1 MNTAVIVDGLRT
13 PFVKAGAVGAEPA
26 GYLALGPVMAL
37 LARYPDLRNKI
48 DCVIGANIGNQALP
62 PDGSNLA
69 RLIALQAG
77 IPETVPAWTVNI
89 NCASGLHAVLD
100 AIKHV
105 ELGQFKCVLVVAAES
120 MSDYTAVYSREQRQK
135 FSNILT
141 ASKKKSLWKKIPSQL
156 WALAK
161 TKIMPHDPQWMLKLG
176 LTDPFC
182 GLGMDKISDQL
193 AKDWKISRTELDL
206 YAQESHTR
214 ASDAQAAGKFD
225 EEIAVPEGWDKNDF
239 RDNGIRQG
247 QTLEQLAKLRPLNP
261 GGVTTAGNSSI
272 VSDGAVALIIA
283 DLEFVMAKD
292 QDWPVLAM
300 MDSTKSAV
308 AGCTPSK
315 MGLGPVNAIAKLCQ
329 KNGWGL
335 NQFDLIETNEAFA
348 SVVLAQ
354 SKAMASPEYCATLGL
369 AKPLGPLPWNKTNV
383 NGGAIAIGH
392 PISASGARLV
402 LTCAKEMNRREGGFS
417 LVTLCVGGGQ
427 GEAAVIESPG
437 F

>member
-1 MNTAVIVDGLRT
+1 MANAVIVDGLRT
-13 PFVKAGAVGAEPA
+13 PFTKAGTFPGLTA
-26 GYLALGPVMAL
+26 GSLALEPVMEL
-37 LARYPDLRNKI
+37 LIRYPDLRNKI

-69 RLIALQAG
+69 RLIALRAEL
-77 IPETVPAWTVNI
+77 PETIPAWTVNI

-100 AIKHV
+100 AVKQI
-105 ELGQFKCVLVVAAES
+105 ELGQFKCVLVVAAEV
-120 MSDYTAVYSREQRQK
+120 MSDYTAVYPREQRLP
-135 FSNILT
+135 ILT
-141 ASKKKSLWKKIPSQL
+141 KEFLKNNRKMPFWKKAIAKL
-156 WALAK
+156 MNRAKLA
-161 TKIMPHDPQWMLKLG
+161 TMPHDPQLMIKLG

-193 AKDWKISRTELDL
+193 AADWKISRTELDL
-206 YAQESHTR
+206 YAQESHAR
-214 ASDAQAAGKFD
+214 ASEAQLAGRFD
-225 EEIAVPEGWDKNDF
+225 GEIAVPEGWDKKDF
-239 RDNGIRQG
+239 RDNGIRHDQL
-247 QTLEQLAKLRPLNP
+247 LEQLAKLKAMNP
-261 GGVTTAGNSSI
+261 NGVTTAGNSSQI
-272 VSDGAVALIIA
+272 SDGAVAMIVA
-283 DLEFVMAKD
+283 DLKFAME

-300 MDSTKSAV
+300 MDSRKSAV

-329 KNGWGL
+329 KNSLEL

-354 SKAMASPEYCATLGL
+354 SKAMASPEYCAMLGL
-369 AKPLGPLPWNKTNV
+369 AKPLGPLPWDRTNV
-383 NGGAIAIGH
+383 NGGAIALGH

-402 LTCAKEMNRREGGFS
+402 LTCAKEMDRRKVDFG